1 MSGINFS
8 EAAEKRKHNY
18 TNPSKAQ
25 DLAHLEAGGDGK
37 KFDEDGNELDKH
49 GFKVKKYPDGLGSVR
64 VAVENCEQLCGLDK
78 KVMES
83 LLKGEW
89 THHTTYNSMGRQSKK
104 IVIEYDITEKS
115 K

>member
-1 MSGINFS
+1 MIWELLNYILENLLSLLELHFQSDI
-8 EAAEKRKHNY
+8 HN
-18 TNPSKAQ
+18 
-25 DLAHLEAGGDGK
+25 K
-37 KFDEDGNELDKH
+37 KEYDEEGNELDKH